1 MPTKKTSQV
10 RTGAQFYQSDD
21 EKRATLSGGGQT
33 KAKKAISKAL
43 KEKYLSGD
51 ISRKE
56 YISSGG
62 LEAKIIV
69 DSIEDSVKRPPKKSS
84 IGKAKGG
91 FVRAFNN
98 GGAVMSGRGPKFKG
112 VN

>member
-1 MPTKKTSQV
+1 MPVKKTSQV
-10 RTGAQFYQSDD
+10 RSGAQFYQSDD

-56 YISSGG
+56 YLSFGG
-62 LEAKIIV
+62 LEANIDM
-69 DSIEDSVKRPPKKSS
+69 DSIEDAIKRPPKKSVIS
-84 IGKAKGG
+84 KAKGG
-91 FVRAFNN
+91 SVRAFNN

-112 VN
+112 VK

>member
-21 EKRATLSGGGQT
+21 EKRATLSGGCQT
-33 KAKKAISKAL
+33 K
-43 KEKYLSGD
+43 
-51 ISRKE
+51 
-56 YISSGG
+56 
-62 LEAKIIV
+62 AKIIV

-112 VN
+112 VK